1 MHRIWYH
8 WYICWNGEPG
18 SRLYL
23 FIYIIHIAA
32 YSRWTLTFGSRKLV
46 YLRIYA
52 QNLVPL
58 VLWYIHW
65 DVDIHCTHSCIFL
78 LYSGI
83 GLQKAC
89 ILAYI
94 YMESGTTGVYPGM
107 LNRAPDCTGACRLY
121 VMQKSC
127 ILNILAHICT
137 ESGNNDGELVV

>member
-52 QNLVPL
+52 QNLLPL

-65 DVDIHCTHSCIFL
+65 NVELGSR
-78 LYSGI
+78 LYLFIYIIRIAAYSRWI

-89 ILAYI
+89 ILRYICTDICLQKACIFAYI
-94 YMESGTTGVYPGM
+94 CTESGTTGIYPGM
-107 LNRAPDCTGACRLY
+107 WSRVPHFTRAYALY
-121 VMQKSC
+121 
-127 ILNILAHICT
+127 
-137 ESGNNDGELVV
+137 E